1 MANFD
6 LRTFLTENKL
16 TRVSKTLIKE
26 NDQNQSSNPKL
37 LDFVDGDNRQAI
49 EAYRMLGFKVEI
61 DDPANDQYSAEMD
74 FEGYDWMAVLSVLE
88 DCEREGVKPFMSWNG
103 NEYPFPKAMKLA
115 DEKAAEGMAAG
126 GMNESADSDEI
137 LEIINQLIE
146 MGEEGQTALN
156 ILAKI
161 PAWQAIV
168 DRAVE
173 M

>member
-16 TRVSKTLIKE
+16 TRVSKPLIKE

-74 FEGYDWMAVLSVLE
+74 FQGYDWMAVLSVLE
-88 DCEREGVKPFMSWNG
+88 DCEREGIEPFMSWNG
-103 NEYPFPKAMKLA
+103 NEYPFPEAMKLA
-115 DEKAAEGMAAG
+115 DEKAAEGMATG
-126 GMNESADSDEI
+126 GM
-137 LEIINQLIE
+137 
-146 MGEEGQTALN
+146 
-156 ILAKI
+156 
-161 PAWQAIV
+161 
-168 DRAVE
+168 
-173 M
+173 